1 MLQVVPTKYRCFT
14 LNFKE
19 FLVGINFLGFVKNE
33 EVLVFLV

>member
-14 LNFKE
+14 LNSRHFTA
-19 FLVGINFLGFVKNE
+19 GIKFLGFVKNE